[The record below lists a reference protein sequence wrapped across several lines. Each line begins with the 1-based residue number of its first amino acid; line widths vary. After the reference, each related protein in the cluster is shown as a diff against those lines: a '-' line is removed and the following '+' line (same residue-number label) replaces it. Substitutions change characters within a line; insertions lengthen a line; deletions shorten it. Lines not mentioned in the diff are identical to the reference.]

1 MLKGVML
8 MSPEDNVQL
17 IVSIKKRLIG
27 YFIEARIINQYFL
40 NDFSIVLTA
49 NVVVEPFL
57 LMNCPF

>member
-27 YFIEARIINQYFL
+27 YFIEARIINQYL
-40 NDFSIVLTA
+40 LKDF
-49 NVVVEPFL
+49 
-57 LMNCPF
+57 